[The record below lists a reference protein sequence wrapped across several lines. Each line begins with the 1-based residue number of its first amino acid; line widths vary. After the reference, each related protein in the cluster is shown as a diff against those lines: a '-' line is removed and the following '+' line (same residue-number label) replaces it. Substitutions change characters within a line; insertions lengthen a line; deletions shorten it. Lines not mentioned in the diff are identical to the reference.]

1 MLDPKILYSKNY
13 PHFGYQNRFFYLF
26 FIWLVVSF
34 TRFTPDDLW
43 VFFLVHEISEMR
55 LISCNPVVLL
65 WSRTIRKIKF
75 VLVTLKNIK
84 KIGKERICRE
94 RHHRPGVYFLNSLSQ
109 SPCVSK
115 PLRGHKNA
123 SVQKRVFP
131 YLINSLHTT
140 TSCVAGLVIY
150 LLMPLHC
157 SF

>member
-13 PHFGYQNRFFYLF
+13 PHFGCQNRFFLIYFLHDS
-26 FIWLVVSF
+26 SF
-34 TRFTPDDLW
+34 RLLDLRPMTYG
-43 VFFLVHEISEMR
+43 FFLVHEISEMR
-55 LISCNPVVLL
+55 LISCNPVVLW
-65 WSRTIRKIKF
+65 WSSIRKIKF

-94 RHHRPGVYFLNSLSQ
+94 RHHPPGVYFLNSFSQ
-109 SPCVSK
+109 SPCVSE